1 MNFSFYTFGTPKGR
15 YSQYPDDYTT
25 SLITGFQRELTG
37 IQLVI
42 HREMNLMYYVFSER
56 LDKTQTIGF
65 CLVLNN
71 ARIKKP
77 CTLISLFRFIV
88 EIYLVNNKSIYQM
101 DDDGRWK
108 FKVDNLSGCFGEHQ
122 ILKDFIDIEFDR
134 FNFKYGIEPLS
145 TIYNGTKT
153 IGNLGLDVTTDHQIL
168 ETTSRHNTVI
178 IKGDRGIAQGNLSQ
192 TIALWQKRYE
202 EVTNRNAQ
210 LSGELANL
218 KRAKKQTRWVAIL
231 AIAVIASLIG
241 IYFLNDNLSGK
252 NNTIEQLQTSLDER
266 ELALESTQDSL
277 DSVTQQLE
285 VTANKLDLVGNEHP
299 IVIENI
305 EIGNIDDDGKTET
318 DYGNTI
324 YSSHTMYLTPKITY
338 TGIKADK
345 TLDIRVKWYRP
356 DGSLSSGESSPAGFS
371 FEESVH
377 FYSWKTTTTLTGW
390 GNKNRGHWKSGE
402 HRIEIWYKDVCLKA
416 KSFTIY

>member
-77 CTLISLFRFIV
+77 CALISLFRFIV

-305 EIGNIDDDGKTET
+305 EIGNIDDDG
-318 DYGNTI
+318 
-324 YSSHTMYLTPKITY
+324 YLRRDLNAI
-338 TGIKADK
+338 ADD
-345 TLDIRVKWYRP
+345 LIFQAGMDISEKDIEPVLQIIQ
-356 DGSLSSGESSPAGFS
+356 DFEPAGVGARNLKECLLIQLKKREPNEKTHYAERIL
-371 FEESVH
+371 EEYFDEFTRKPTQSQAMNGAAL
-377 FYSWKTTTTLTGW
+377 W
-390 GNKNRGHWKSGE
+390 NRP
-402 HRIEIWYKDVCLKA
+402 
-416 KSFTIY
+416 